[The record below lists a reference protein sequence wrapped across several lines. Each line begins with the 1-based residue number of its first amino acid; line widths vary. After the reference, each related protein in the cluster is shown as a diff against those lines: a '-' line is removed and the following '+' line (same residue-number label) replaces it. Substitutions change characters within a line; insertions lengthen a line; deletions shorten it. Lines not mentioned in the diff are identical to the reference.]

1 MRVREARKGH
11 EAQGQAT
18 EGAVTPHFS
27 GGGRGKWEPGKGL
40 ELEPPEM
47 RASRGRE

>member
-18 EGAVTPHFS
+18 EGAVTPRFS
-27 GGGRGKWEPGKGL
+27 GGERSKWEPGKGV
-40 ELEPPEM
+40 ELEPPKM
-47 RASRGRE
+47 HASRGGE

>member
-27 GGGRGKWEPGKGL
+27 GGGEG
-40 ELEPPEM
+40 EM
-47 RASRGRE
+47 GTWQGS

>member
-18 EGAVTPHFS
+18 EGAVTPRFS
-27 GGGRGKWEPGKGL
+27 GAGRDKWEPGKGI
-40 ELEPPEM
+40 ELEPPKTH
-47 RASRGRE
+47 ASRGRE